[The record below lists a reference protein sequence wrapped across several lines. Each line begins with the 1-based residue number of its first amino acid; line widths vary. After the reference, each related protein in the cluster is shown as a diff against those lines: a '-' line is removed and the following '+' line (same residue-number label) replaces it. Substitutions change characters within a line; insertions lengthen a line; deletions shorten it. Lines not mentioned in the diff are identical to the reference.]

1 MIMKRILPAFLFVS
15 IFLTS
20 GMDKALAESKGD
32 LESTQ
37 SILIAEVKKAKI
49 TEEWVY
55 TNESSI
61 YRQLGM
67 ISIS

>member
-1 MIMKRILPAFLFVS
+1 MKRILPAFLFVS